1 MYHIYHKYTASPLT
15 EKSLKHMLSTY
26 PLPVLCVGGS
36 IDFLTCRRPS
46 KLTYSRITH
55 LKAVFLVGSLITV
68 IWLNIQSQEI
78 YIMESN
84 PTSI

>member
-1 MYHIYHKYTASPLT
+1 MYYIYIYHKYTASPLT

-26 PLPVLCVGGS
+26 PLPVVGGS

-55 LKAVFLVGSLITV
+55 LKAVFLVGSFITV
-68 IWLNIQSQEI
+68 IWLNIQTQEI
-78 YIMESN
+78 YMESN